1 MRLPGFV
8 AEASLLGIDRSRG
21 RRTAGGGARH
31 VGQTP
36 GTIMPQQG
44 LGVGALHVPV
54 TFLSP
59 CYQRCADDQQ
69 VARIKCVGR
78 CAEFLGDSGLLFL
91 RSCTS
96 NCAQGID
103 YRDDTGRILRGAPE
117 LQPGYCGMRCGLLSR
132 LHIPPPHVGP

>member
-8 AEASLLGIDRSRG
+8 AEASLLGIDRSRR
-21 RRTAGGGARH
+21 RRTPGGGARH

-59 CYQRCADDQQ
+59 CYQRCAHEQQ
-69 VARIKCVGR
+69 VAQIECLGNCRD
-78 CAEFLGDSGLLFL
+78 FLGPARLQFIGT
-91 RSCTS
+91 CTS
-96 NCAQGID
+96 NCAKGLD
-103 YRDDTGRILRGAPE
+103 YEFGERKLLAPLE
-117 LQPGYCGMRCGLLSR
+117 LQPGYCGMRCGLLAR